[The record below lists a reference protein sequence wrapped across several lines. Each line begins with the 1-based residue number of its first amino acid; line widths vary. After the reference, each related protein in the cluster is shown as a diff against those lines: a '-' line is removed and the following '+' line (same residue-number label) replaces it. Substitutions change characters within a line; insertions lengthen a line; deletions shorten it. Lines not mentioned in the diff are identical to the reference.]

1 MVSSSNP
8 FGRSTANG
16 ISKAMQGQKTAMERL
31 SSGKAINRASDNPAG
46 LAVLSQLDA
55 SVVSL
60 GQASRNISDSSSALA
75 IADGASEQIQN
86 MTGRLQELATQAS
99 NGTLSDSQR
108 GALQQEFSALTQEI
122 QRVGKTTEF
131 NGIKPLDGGSF
142 TTQVGTDN
150 SSSSQIESSGINV
163 GDLVSNV
170 ASQDISTQAG
180 AQAALSAVTEF
191 SDSLS
196 QQRGEKIGAVQS
208 RLETARSNVESQA
221 SGAQEAASRI
231 GDANVAE
238 EAANLAKNS
247 ILFQVSVALQAQS
260 ANLDRNRVKSLLG

>member
-8 FGRSTANG
+8 SGRSGANS
-16 ISKAMQGQKTAMERL
+16 ISKALQGQKSSMERL
-31 SSGKAINRASDNPAG
+31 SSGKSINKASDDPAG

-60 GQASRNISDSSSALA
+60 GQASKNISDSSSALSV
-75 IADGASEQIQN
+75 ADGASSQIQN
-86 MTGRLQELATQAS
+86 MTGRLQELATQAA
-99 NGTLSDSQR
+99 NGTISDSQR

-142 TTQVGTDN
+142 TTQVGTDS
-150 SSSSQIESSGINV
+150 SSSSQIQSSGINV

-180 AQAALSAVTEF
+180 AQAALSAVTDF

-196 QQRGEKIGAVQS
+196 QARGEDIGSVQS
-208 RLETARSNVESQA
+208 RLESAQSTVETQA
-221 SGAQEAASRI
+221 AGTQEAASRI

-238 EAANLAKNS
+238 EAANLAKNG
-247 ILFQVSVALQAQS
+247 ILAQVSTALQTQA
-260 ANLDRNRVKSLLG
+260 ANLDRNRVKALLG